1 MSEKKEK
8 NVIARVGN
16 FVIVKESGNGMDWV
30 SVKAISGFWTVRY
43 REDNKMYGSLL
54 MMAKHDDFR
63 PYLENWITSLYVM
76 ANAVPD
82 LDFYSDFLK
91 AYQAMNDRMQ
101 EKHTDEEDMKALEEV
116 RTMEEMKEEIEK
128 EGGEESAP

>member
-8 NVIARVGN
+8 NVVARVGN

-30 SVKAISGFWTVRY
+30 SVKAVSGFWTVRY

-54 MMAKHDDFR
+54 MMAKHEDFR

-82 LDFYSDFLK
+82 LDFYEDFLNASVVFLGNINK
-91 AYQAMNDRMQ
+91 PQIKIQAISLFNFFNGILPPPTLR
-101 EKHTDEEDMKALEEV
+101 
-116 RTMEEMKEEIEK
+116 IF
-128 EGGEESAP
+128 S